1 MCSAIN
7 TNKLF
12 QLQTNRGIINVF
24 TGQKATPEQAS
35 DMLNCHQIGAQSF
48 QIYIKYHILKQPS
61 STNAPIR
68 RNRLLTQ

>member
-1 MCSAIN
+1 MCSLA
-7 TNKLF
+7 K
-12 QLQTNRGIINVF
+12 
-24 TGQKATPEQAS
+24 KQAS

-68 RNRLLTQ
+68 RNRLLTQSTIIQTEFCLHDRN